1 MPQPSKIGAV
11 PLQNNCYGR
20 RGGQDLEEVATE
32 SAAIQQE
39 PTSIKPAILITLVK
53 IHHFPVGGFKSF
65 STPRPPK
72 GPMGQWVSCFARG
85 LTGCLLAQF

>member
-11 PLQNNCYGR
+11 PLQNNCYGG

-53 IHHFPVGGFKSF
+53 IHHFRLVALNLFQPHGLPKAQWANGFPVLHGD
-65 STPRPPK
+65 
-72 GPMGQWVSCFARG
+72 
-85 LTGCLLAQF
+85 